1 MRDRRAF
8 LAESEELKPG
18 DLERVGVEWKS
29 LLALIAGGPVLE
41 DERWSELQAQA
52 KSLIGKESLMEELP
66 ALPEMPSRQ
75 RERFEPSLAGN
86 YG

>member
-1 MRDRRAF
+1 M
-8 LAESEELKPG
+8 
-18 DLERVGVEWKS
+18 
-29 LLALIAGGPVLE
+29 LE
-41 DERWSELQAQA
+41 DDRWSELQAQA

-75 RERFEPSLAGN
+75 RERFERPLPGN